1 MRKPPAR
8 KFALTLIILHFLAS
22 FIPYTEDD
30 APFFINM
37 WNFFKK
43 VFVDSRT
50 FINMGAGRPA
60 DAFSFDDVLLIPAA
74 IILIIFLVTK
84 SGRRFLKQYFDPN
97 EAGEKYYEQ
106 DKSYRGKIKVEG
118 LDGFE
123 LFLYDLAEKAGI
135 HEVVFRYNP
144 NATIHSIEQS
154 GYVSVIE
161 LGDEFLNRLSRIR
174 NTAVRNQFLSF
185 AVSHELIHIK
195 YHDPM
200 NIIWLNVASVVLWLD
215 GFLLIGLVPLLLSEH
230 PSLMSVAI
238 RFACIVFWICYASV
252 VARSS
257 YWSHCAEYRADREA
271 LILSGANVDVVFTAF
286 SRCFPEMRESYKIG
300 VGDVVKNLWN
310 ALIGR
315 GEILDSYAHPSLS
328 QRRQEAQRKQETNN
342 GEWGIFDYF
351 RVAVLMIIAQI
362 KGERQHEN

>member
-1 MRKPPAR
+1 MGNN
-8 KFALTLIILHFLAS
+8 
-22 FIPYTEDD
+22 
-30 APFFINM
+30 PFYLNM

-43 VFVDSRT
+43 VFVDSRA

-84 SGRRFLKQYFDPN
+84 YGRRFLKQYFDPN
-97 EAGEKYYEQ
+97 EPGEKYYEQ

-123 LFLYDLAEKAGI
+123 PFLYDLVKRAGI
-135 HEVVFRYNP
+135 NEVVFRYNP
-144 NATIHSIEQS
+144 NVTIHSIEQS

-161 LGDEFLNRLSRIR
+161 LGDEFLDKLSRIR
-174 NTAVRNQFLSF
+174 NAAARNQFLSF

-215 GFLLIGLVPLLLSEH
+215 GFLLIGLALLLLSKH
-230 PSLMSVAI
+230 LSFMSVAI

-271 LILSGANVDVVFTAF
+271 LILSRTNVDVVFAAF
-286 SRCFPEMRESYKIG
+286 SRCFPEMKESYKVG
-300 VGDVVKNLWN
+300 AGDVIKNLWN
-310 ALIGR
+310 SLIGR
-315 GEILDSYAHPSLS
+315 GEILDSYAHPSLA
-328 QRRQEAQRKQETNN
+328 QRKQEAQRKQGMNN
-342 GEWGIFDYF
+342 GEWGLSDYF
-351 RVAVLMIIAQI
+351 RVAVLTITAQI